1 MYKTGTIDIGTN
13 TFLLLIAEFDY
24 NGILKPIHH
33 EQRIP
38 RIGRDV
44 DENKNIRHDAFIR
57 AAEILNEYKK
67 ICLDYGVDCIAATG
81 TSALRD
87 AHNKNDFVNFI
98 KNETGIMIEVIDGV
112 EEAHW
117 SYRGGLSFFNLQPNQ
132 NYSVIDIGG
141 GSTEIILGSGGEVTN
156 RISLNVGSVRLTERF
171 LKCDPPSE
179 NEIQEM
185 RSVLLSEFDKASGFQ
200 LRDSVF
206 VGVAGT
212 LTTLAMIDRKEDM
225 IYPDRISGY
234 ELSFKTITEILD
246 KLKNVKVAEI
256 EEKYYVQKGRSDIIL
271 AGIVILH
278 TFMEKYK
285 LDSVTTSVCGLRH
298 GIAIREYEKRSEKIN
313 KI

>member
-1 MYKTGTIDIGTN
+1 MN
-13 TFLLLIAEFDY
+13 T
-24 NGILKPIHH
+24 
-33 EQRIP
+33 
-38 RIGRDV
+38 
-44 DENKNIRHDAFIR
+44 
-57 AAEILNEYKK
+57 
-67 ICLDYGVDCIAATG
+67 LD
-81 TSALRD
+81 
-87 AHNKNDFVNFI
+87 I
-98 KNETGIMIEVIDGV
+98 KNKRTLM
-112 EEAHW
+112 
-117 SYRGGLSFFNLQPNQ
+117 
-132 NYSVIDIGG
+132 IDIGG

-246 KLKNVKVAEI
+246 KLKK
-256 EEKYYVQKGRSDIIL
+256 
-271 AGIVILH
+271 
-278 TFMEKYK
+278 
-285 LDSVTTSVCGLRH
+285 
-298 GIAIREYEKRSEKIN
+298 
-313 KI
+313 

>member
-1 MYKTGTIDIGTN
+1 MKKIATIDIGTN
-13 TFLLLIAEFDY
+13 TFLLLISEFDD
-24 NGILKPIHH
+24 NGNMKLLHH

-57 AAEILNEYKK
+57 AAEILNDYKK

-87 AHNKNDFVNFI
+87 AHNKNDFVSFI

-112 EEAHW
+112 EEALW
-117 SYRGGLSFFNLQPNQ
+117 SYRGGLSFFNLKPNQ

-141 GSTEIILGSGGEVTN
+141 GSTEIILGLGGEVTN

-171 LKCDPPSE
+171 LKSDPPSE

-185 RSVLLSEFDKASGFQ
+185 RNALFMEFDKVSEFKLGG
-200 LRDSVF
+200 SNF

-212 LTTLAMIDRKEDM
+212 VTTLAMIDRKEDK
-225 IYPDRISGY
+225 INPERLSGY
-234 ELSFKTITEILD
+234 VLSHTAVTSILD
-246 KLKNVKVAEI
+246 MLKKATVRQI
-256 EEKYYVQKGRSDIIL
+256 EEEYHVQKGRSDIIL
-271 AGIVILH
+271 AGNVILH
-278 TFMEKYK
+278 SFMDKFNIP
-285 LDSVTTSVCGLRH
+285 SVITSICGLRH
-298 GIAIREYEKRSEKIN
+298 GIALREYEKK
-313 KI
+313 